1 MILGYIRI
9 SSDTQHLDRQT
20 ILLQEAGAEKVFSD
34 IGSGKNMEREGLKN
48 AIDFAREGDIFIS
61 PSFDRL
67 SRSTK
72 DLLEICDKLRT
83 KGVTIKI
90 LNPSLEIK
98 NKNDFIGNLILTI
111 LGAVAEM
118 QRAEMLERQRQGIAV
133 AKSKGLYKGRKPL
146 NKELLEKIYYDYN
159 YGVAPMKICRKY
171 NISKSS
177 FYKYRKNFDKITESK
192 TKENYNEKK

>member
-1 MILGYIRI
+1 MNIGYIRI
-9 SSDTQHLDRQT
+9 SSDTQHLDRQI
-20 ILLQEAGAEKVFSD
+20 ILLQDEGCEKIFKD
-34 IGSGKNMEREGLKN
+34 IGSGKNMKREGLKN

-67 SRSTK
+67 SRNTK
-72 DLLEICDKLRT
+72 DLLEICDKLRA

-98 NKNDFIGNLILTI
+98 NENDFIGNLILTI

-133 AKSKGLYKGRKPL
+133 AKAKGLYKGRKPR
-146 NKELLEKIYYDYN
+146 NRELLEKIYYDYTL
-159 YGVAPMKICRKY
+159 GISHAKICRKY
-171 NISKSS
+171 NISKAG
-177 FYKYRKNFDKITESK
+177 F
-192 TKENYNEKK
+192 